1 MRHSFP
7 FILVLA
13 LAASLP
19 ASAQPVPDDWP
30 AATSGDVATVDAIV
44 ASVYDAISGPAGPRD
59 WDRFRSLFH
68 PGARL
73 IPIARS
79 GEYPTYFGVDEY
91 VARAG
96 ASFSERAFFEKEIHR
111 VTEEYGP
118 LVHLFSTYESRDAA
132 DATEPFARGINSF
145 QLMYDGTRWWVVNVF
160 WLAES
165 ESSPIPARYL
175 PE

>member
-1 MRHSFP
+1 MRHALP
-7 FILVLA
+7 LLLVLTLVTA
-13 LAASLP
+13 LP

-30 AATSGDVATVDAIV
+30 AAASEDVATVDAIV

-68 PGARL
+68 PSARL
-73 IPIARS
+73 IPIARG
-79 GEYPTYFGVDEY
+79 GEFPIFWGVDEY
-91 VARAG
+91 VERAG
-96 ASFSERAFFEKEIHR
+96 SSFMERAFFEKEIHR
-111 VTEEYGP
+111 VAEEYGS

-145 QLMYDGTRWWVVNVF
+145 QLMHDGTRWWVVNIF
-160 WLAES
+160 WQAES
-165 ESSPIPARYL
+165 DDNPIPAEYL